1 MENRTKEK
9 EIDSK
14 VCYLY
19 NTLRK
24 CISHIIRLKGGRT
37 LLAFDSF
44 RMEEGVPIYLQIMRF
59 VERSIAAGTARD
71 QEELPS
77 RRTLSA
83 MLGVNPNTVQK
94 AYRLLEEELM
104 ESRSGA
110 KSVLTLDERKV
121 RDVRTKLLE
130 GEIAVLVAALKETGS
145 SKEEALE
152 LVARLWDREGGEL

>member
-1 MENRTKEK
+1 M
-9 EIDSK
+9 
-14 VCYLY
+14 
-19 NTLRK
+19 
-24 CISHIIRLKGGRT
+24 
-37 LLAFDSF
+37 LAFDSF

-59 VERSIAAGTARD
+59 VQRSVAAGTAQD

-83 MLGVNPNTVQK
+83 LLG
-94 AYRLLEEELM
+94 EEGLM

-145 SKEEALE
+145 SKEEALD
-152 LVARLWDREGGEL
+152 LVARLWDREGGEP

>member
-1 MENRTKEK
+1 MENRTK

-24 CISHIIRLKGGRT
+24 RISHIIRLKGGRT

-94 AYRLLEEELM
+94 AYRLLEEEELM

-152 LVARLWDREGGEL
+152 LVARDRKSVV

>member
-1 MENRTKEK
+1 MENRTKE
-9 EIDSK
+9 IDNK

-94 AYRLLEEELM
+94 AYRLLEE
-104 ESRSGA
+104 
-110 KSVLTLDERKV
+110 
-121 RDVRTKLLE
+121 
-130 GEIAVLVAALKETGS
+130 
-145 SKEEALE
+145 
-152 LVARLWDREGGEL
+152 